1 MITSVA
7 RTFLCQLVL
16 LITAF
21 IQARAQTMPPI
32 GVIDVYG
39 AHDVPEGKIRETLRL
54 KEGDPVP
61 IQRGAVEQRI
71 AAIPGV
77 SKARLHAVCCDAG
90 KSILYIGIEESG
102 VPGLTFR
109 DAPTGST
116 YLPHD
121 VVQTGEALDRALM
134 EAVRRGGADE
144 DQSRGHSLA
153 SDPAARAIQERFIQF
168 AARDGELLANV
179 LRTSSNA
186 VHRARAAEVIA
197 YATNKQ
203 AVVNDLVYATRDPSA
218 GVRNDAVRALAL
230 IAAFAQRHPELHLQ
244 VSWMPFID
252 LLNSPVWTDRNKA
265 AFTLMQ
271 LTETKDPALL
281 KDLTTRALPALVEM
295 ARWKSRGHALPSFV
309 MLGRIAGMPDDAIFK
324 AWEDGKQQS
333 VIEAAKSTARQ

>member
-1 MITSVA
+1 MITSFA
-7 RTFLCQLVL
+7 RTLLCQLVL
-16 LITAF
+16 PIAAI
-21 IQARAQTMPPI
+21 IQATAQTMPPI
-32 GVIDVYG
+32 GIIDVYG
-39 AHDVPEGKIRETLRL
+39 ARHVPEGKIRETLQL

-61 IQRGAVEQRI
+61 IQRGAVEQRF
-71 AAIPGV
+71 AAIPGI
-77 SKARLHAVCCDAG
+77 SQAHLYAVCCDAG

-102 VPGLTFR
+102 VRGLTFR
-109 DAPTGST
+109 DAPSGSSH
-116 YLPHD
+116 LPDD

-153 SDPAARAIQERFIQF
+153 RDPAARAIQEQFIQF

-186 VHRARAAEVIA
+186 AHRARAAEVMA

-203 AVVNDLVYATRDPSA
+203 AVVNDLVFAMRDPSA
-218 GVRNDAVRALAL
+218 DVRNNAVRALAL
-230 IAAFAQRHPELHLQ
+230 IATFAQRHPELHLQ

-265 AFTLMQ
+265 SFALMQ
-271 LTETKDPALL
+271 LTETKDPAPL
-281 KDLTTRALPALVEM
+281 KDLTARALPALVEM

-309 MLGRIAGMPDDAIFK
+309 MLGRIAGMPDDAVFK
-324 AWEDGKQQS
+324 AWEEGKQQL
-333 VIEAAKSTARQ
+333 VIEAAKNTARQ